1 MRHIWWV
8 LGLKKNSPL
17 IAVRIEVL
25 CFYTFF
31 NNFKFFEFSGY
42 QIEAHSKGSQFS
54 IFFWFLALI
63 FGLAG
68 VRICKGFTLKSIF
81 FSKSHKFFKIV
92 FFCCFQDIRWICTQ
106 KAVNFSEFLEKIH
119 QICWFFGNDFH
130 LQMAPGVRKPLGVTQ
145 RKKNS
150 SEIYKF

>member
-1 MRHIWWV
+1 MRRIWWA

-17 IAVRIEVL
+17 IVVRIEVL

-31 NNFKFFEFSGY
+31 NNFNFFEFSGY
-42 QIEAHSKGSQFS
+42 PIEAHSKGSQFS

-81 FSKSHKFFKIV
+81 FQNRINFLKNCNFFVVFRISHGFTLKRQSIS
-92 FFCCFQDIRWICTQ
+92 
-106 KAVNFSEFLEKIH
+106 VNFWKKSTRFAGFFAMIFTSKWLLASGNHWGLRNAKKI
-119 QICWFFGNDFH
+119 FRN
-130 LQMAPGVRKPLGVTQ
+130 L
-145 RKKNS
+145 
-150 SEIYKF
+150 

>member
-1 MRHIWWV
+1 MRRIWWA

-17 IAVRIEVL
+17 IVVRIEVL

-31 NNFKFFEFSGY
+31 NNFKFFVISGY
-42 QIEAHSKGSQFS
+42 PIEAHSKGRQFT

-81 FSKSHKFFKIV
+81 FFKI
-92 FFCCFQDIRWICTQ
+92 
-106 KAVNFSEFLEKIH
+106 
-119 QICWFFGNDFH
+119 WFFGNDFH

>member
-54 IFFWFLALI
+54 IFFGSWQRFSALLVSGYARDLHKKVYFFQNRINFLKNCN
-63 FGLAG
+63 FF
-68 VRICKGFTLKSIF
+68 VVFRISNGFTLKRQSISVNSWKKSTRF
-81 FSKSHKFFKIV
+81 AGFLAMIFTSKWLLASRNHWGLRNAKKI
-92 FFCCFQDIRWICTQ
+92 FR
-106 KAVNFSEFLEKIH
+106 NL
-119 QICWFFGNDFH
+119 
-130 LQMAPGVRKPLGVTQ
+130 
-145 RKKNS
+145 
-150 SEIYKF
+150 

>member
-31 NNFKFFEFSGY
+31 NNFKIVVFSGY
-42 QIEAHSKGSQFS
+42 QIEVHSKGSQFS
-54 IFFWFLALI
+54 IFFWFLAVI

-68 VRICKGFTLKSIF
+68 VRICNGNTLKRQSIFNFFWFLAVIFGLAGVRICNGITLKSVF
-81 FSKSHKFFKIV
+81 FSKSHKF
-92 FFCCFQDIRWICTQ
+92 
-106 KAVNFSEFLEKIH
+106 S
-119 QICWFFGNDFH
+119 
-130 LQMAPGVRKPLGVTQ
+130 
-145 RKKNS
+145 
-150 SEIYKF
+150 